1 MVRAGEDIGVPGDQG
16 FRDLQSSEKLPFEV
30 PSSCS
35 ERPILVPGVGWGCD
49 STFCSQADAP
59 PLKHPPS
66 IPVQEGH
73 GIPTE
78 PQCPLQLLPQQGHT
92 QRGLRQQFGSPL
104 WDLMPLGPLSPWEH
118 HPLGHNMPFLPFPP

>member
-1 MVRAGEDIGVPGDQG
+1 MCLGI
-16 FRDLQSSEKLPFEV
+16 RDLGIYKAQRNYPLKCPVPALRGPSWFQGWAGDVTALSAARQMLP
-30 PSSCS
+30 PSS
-35 ERPILVPGVGWGCD
+35 IL
-49 STFCSQADAP
+49 
-59 PLKHPPS
+59 HPAQP